1 MPLNTAV
8 EYFVGKSHIETGRM
22 SDLLTE
28 NRHIIDMMLQRVERP
43 FPNPARIY
51 WKADLVKK

>member
-22 SDLLTE
+22 SDLLT
-28 NRHIIDMMLQRVERP
+28 
-43 FPNPARIY
+43 
-51 WKADLVKK
+51 VKRTYYRYDATESRTSISQPSKNILDSRFG